1 MLVNGG
7 SSLESQQFAEVHVE
21 TRHLEKRYGGVHAL
35 RDVSVEIHRGEV
47 HALVGENGA
56 GKSTLGKII
65 AGSVRHDGGTLLV
78 NGRASVYR
86 APMDA
91 IRDGIAIIDQELAM
105 LPDRS
110 VIDNVFLGIER
121 ARGGLLDNRR
131 ALQEFEELVASTGFE
146 LEPDRLVGD
155 LRLADQQKVEI
166 LRALARQADL
176 IVMDEPSAAL
186 TPGEVRQLH
195 EVIRSLKARGAT
207 VVLVSHF
214 LDEVLAVTDR
224 VTILRDVE
232 HVRTAVTAEETRESI
247 IHSMLGRHLTEPPAV
262 VAAPE
267 SAPVVLEVEGLTRPG
282 HFTDVSLTVRAGE
295 IVGING
301 LVGAGRTELCRA
313 IFGADRYRSGKVMLH
328 GEQVR
333 FRSPADAI
341 KANVAMLP
349 ENRKELGLLMH
360 RSVKENL
367 TLPHLELFARGN
379 VLWGGRE
386 RSEAEQLVARTGVK
400 TASVDALVSTL
411 SGGNQQKVVLAKW
424 LAKEPELLIV
434 DEPTRGVDIG
444 AKSAIYD
451 ILRELASRGI
461 AILVVS
467 SELDEVLELS
477 HRVLV
482 MARGRIVAEYD
493 HNEATKDLLLT
504 AAFWTPESEEAAQ
517 EAAA

>member
-1 MLVNGG
+1 M
-7 SSLESQQFAEVHVE
+7 ETQQPVEAHVE

-35 RDVSVEIHRGEV
+35 RDVNVQIHRGEV

-65 AGSVRHDGGTLLV
+65 AGAVRHDGGTLVV
-78 NGRASVYR
+78 NGKAAAYR

-105 LPDRS
+105 LPDRA

-121 ARGGLLDNRR
+121 AHGGVLDNRSAR
-131 ALQEFEELVASTGFE
+131 EEFEELVASTGFE
-146 LEPDRLVGD
+146 LNPETLVGD

-166 LRALARQADL
+166 LRALARRADL

-195 EVIRSLKARGAT
+195 GVIRSLKARGAT

-214 LDEVLAVTDR
+214 LEEVLAVSDR
-224 VTILRDVE
+224 VTILRDGE
-232 HVRTAVTAEETRESI
+232 HVRTAVTADETRESI
-247 IHSMLGRHLTEPPAV
+247 IHSMLGRHLTEPPEIA
-262 VAAPE
+262 AAPDT
-267 SAPVVLEVEGLTRPG
+267 APVVLEVTGLTRPG
-282 HFTDVSLTVRAGE
+282 HFEDVSLTVRAGE

-301 LVGAGRTELCRA
+301 LVGAGRTEVCRA
-313 IFGADRYRSGKVMLH
+313 VFGADRYRSGEVRLN
-328 GEQVR
+328 GERVR
-333 FRSPADAI
+333 FRSPAEAI

-367 TLPHLELFARGN
+367 TLPHLDLFARAG
-379 VLWGGRE
+379 VLWSGRE
-386 RSEAEQLVARTGVK
+386 RGEAEELVTRAGVK

-424 LAKEPELLIV
+424 LAKEPRLLIV

-493 HNEATKDLLLT
+493 HHEANKDLLLT
-504 AAFWTPESEEAAQ
+504 AAFWTPESERTAQ